1 MRRTKVK
8 IKKTNDKAV
17 IPTRGSEY
25 AAGMDLYACLNNEVY
40 ISPHE
45 TILIDTG
52 IAIELPKKTFGA
64 ICARS
69 GLATKQGLAPANKIG
84 IIDSDYRGEVKI
96 ALHNHSN
103 ESRLINHGDRIA
115 QLIVMPY
122 IPIDLIKCSE
132 LNKSER
138 GECGFGSTGK

>member
-1 MRRTKVK
+1 MRRLK
-8 IKKTNDKAV
+8 IKTKKINKKAI

-25 AAGMDLYACLNNEVY
+25 SAGMDLYACLDNEIY

-45 TILIDTG
+45 TTLIDTG

-69 GLATKQGLAPANKIG
+69 GLATKEGLAPANKIG
-84 IIDSDYRGEVKI
+84 IIDSDYRGEIKV

-103 ESRLINHGDRIA
+103 ISRHIKNGDRIA
-115 QLIVMPY
+115 QLIIIPY
-122 IPIDLIKCSE
+122 IPVNLIE
-132 LNKSER
+132 VDNLNETER
-138 GECGFGSTGK
+138 GDYGFGSTGK